1 MHSPA
6 ARLPNWVLRCAHSSR
21 TRSCRPWQPN
31 PHQHHHYPR
40 SIIDITRDGGRPG
53 QRIAGRPLTVG
64 PLVRV
69 GDREGP
75 ADAALGTKRI
85 QVRPVPGRFSATRE

>member
-1 MHSPA
+1 LGAP
-6 ARLPNWVLRCAHSSR
+6 VR
-21 TRSCRPWQPN
+21 TQLENEIMSALATQ
-31 PHQHHHYPR
+31 HQHHHYPR